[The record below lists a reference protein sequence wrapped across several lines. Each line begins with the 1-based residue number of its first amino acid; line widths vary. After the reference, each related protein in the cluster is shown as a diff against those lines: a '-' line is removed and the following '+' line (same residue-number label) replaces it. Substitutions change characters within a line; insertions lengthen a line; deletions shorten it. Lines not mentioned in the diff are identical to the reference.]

1 MNKSEGNVVKV
12 MDKNSTQLLL
22 KAQKGDIDAFADLF
36 EGLRPMIFAVACRL
50 VGPTDAKDVVMET
63 YLKAWQALPG
73 FNRRSA
79 LKTWLFRITNN
90 CALDF
95 IRSRQRRNKH
105 FANENEQET
114 DMIAHIPDEK
124 QNTPDAIMVKD
135 EIVTMVQIALS
146 KLPNEHSVTLQLR
159 YTDGLSYSEIAA
171 STGVSIGTVMSR
183 IFNGK
188 KKLQKILQ
196 S

>member
-1 MNKSEGNVVKV
+1 MNKNGGDIVKA
-12 MDKNSTQLLL
+12 MEKKSIQLLSQ
-22 KAQKGDIDAFADLF
+22 AQQGDIDAFADLF
-36 EGLRPMIFAVACRL
+36 EELRSMTFAVSCRL
-50 VGPTDAKDVVMET
+50 VGPTDAEDVVMET

-73 FNRRSA
+73 FNRRSS
-79 LKTWLFRITNN
+79 LKTWLFRIANN

-95 IRSRQRRNKH
+95 IRARQRRTKH
-105 FANENEQET
+105 VVNENDQEPN
-114 DMIAHIPDEK
+114 MIARIPDEK
-124 QNTPDAIMVKD
+124 QDAPNTIMERD
-135 EIVTMVQIALS
+135 EIVTMVQNALS
-146 KLPNEHSVTLQLR
+146 KIPEEHSITLQLR

-188 KKLQKILQ
+188 KKLQKIMQ

>member
-1 MNKSEGNVVKV
+1 
-12 MDKNSTQLLL
+12 
-22 KAQKGDIDAFADLF
+22 
-36 EGLRPMIFAVACRL
+36 
-50 VGPTDAKDVVMET
+50 
-63 YLKAWQALPG
+63 
-73 FNRRSA
+73 
-79 LKTWLFRITNN
+79 
-90 CALDF
+90 
-95 IRSRQRRNKH
+95 
-105 FANENEQET
+105 
-114 DMIAHIPDEK
+114 MIAHIPDEK

-135 EIVTMVQIALS
+135 EIVTMVKIALS
-146 KLPNEHSVTLQLR
+146 KLPNENSVTLQLR